1 MAKRVHKSKSKN
13 RWIANLRGIGGG
25 QPTFATERE
34 AQAFVDRAIAEHENS
49 GYINPRTSPTFAR
62 LCDSFLEHC
71 EDRVRENEIGSGE
84 VTNKRKAIEH
94 LKSFTYDKEPLADA
108 IVKELHAGKLSLQV
122 VPQIK
127 KGRAHKTAHN
137 ILVIFKQILSFGVL
151 ASAINTNPGAEL
163 ALPKKSTAADKKAKR
178 ISKEIIDAI
187 IAAAPER
194 YRLLL
199 KFASST
205 GLRAGELCV
214 LPWDN
219 IDFDEQIVRVA
230 MARKKCGKLGDPKS
244 YAGFRTIN
252 LSATLTQE
260 LREWKMAQ
268 PQQQRSR
275 NLVFPSSTGEVA
287 STDNWRERGV
297 KVGCKNAGVEAIT
310 LHDFRHY
317 FASVLFFVLHKPDD
331 TVTYLLGHASIDF
344 TRRTYA
350 HWMENKKR
358 DAKLSEEFE
367 AAFG

>member
-1 MAKRVHKSKSKN
+1 MAIAIRKNKKTGRYVLDLRDIGGNEPTFRTKPLAEEAKRK
-13 RWIANLRGIGGG
+13 
-25 QPTFATERE
+25 
-34 AQAFVDRAIAEHENS
+34 AIAEHENS

-71 EDRVRENEIGSGE
+71 EDRVRRDEIGSGE

-94 LKSFTYDKEPLADA
+94 LKGMELDGQPLANA
-108 IVKELHAGKLSLQV
+108 IVKELHAGKLSLQI
-122 VPQIK
+122 VPQIQE
-127 KGRAHKTAHN
+127 GRAHKTAHN

-151 ASAINTNPGAEL
+151 AGAVNVNPGAEL
-163 ALPKKSTAADKKAKR
+163 SLPKKSSAVSKKAKR
-178 ISKEIIDAI
+178 ISKEKIEAI
-187 IAAAPER
+187 IASAPER

-199 KFASST
+199 KFAAST

-214 LPWDN
+214 LTWDN
-219 IDFDEQIVRVA
+219 IDFDEKIVRVV

-244 YAGFRTIN
+244 YAGFRDIN

-268 PQQQRSR
+268 PQQQRCR
-275 NLVFPSSTGEVA
+275 NLVFPSSTGEIA

-317 FASVLFFVLHKPDD
+317 FASVLFFVLDKPDA
-331 TVTYLLGHASIDF
+331 TVTYLMGHSSIDF

>member
-13 RWIANLRGIGGG
+13 RWVANLRGIGGG

-71 EDRVRENEIGSGE
+71 EDRVRRDEIGDGE

-94 LKSFTYDKEPLADA
+94 LKEMELDGQPLANA
-108 IVKELHAGKLSLQV
+108 IVKELHAGKLSLQI
-122 VPQIK
+122 VPQIQE
-127 KGRAHKTAHN
+127 GRAHKTAHN

-151 ASAINTNPGAEL
+151 ASAVNVNPGAEL
-163 ALPKKSTAADKKAKR
+163 SLPKKSTAVSKKAKR
-178 ISKEIIDAI
+178 ISKEIIEAI

-199 KFASST
+199 KFAAST

-268 PQQQRSR
+268 PKQQRSR

-317 FASVLFFVLHKPDD
+317 FASVLFFVLDKPDA
-331 TVTYLLGHASIDF
+331 TVTYLMGHSSIDF
-344 TRRTYA
+344 TRKTYA